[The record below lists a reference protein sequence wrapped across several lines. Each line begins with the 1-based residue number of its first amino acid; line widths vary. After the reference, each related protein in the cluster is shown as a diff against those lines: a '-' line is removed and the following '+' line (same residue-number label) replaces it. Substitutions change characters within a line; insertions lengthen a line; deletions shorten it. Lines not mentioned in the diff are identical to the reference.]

1 MSKKEVEITMF
12 KAIVHPKEDGNA
24 VVGYQ
29 VSDLAADDS
38 TYHQVVELLD
48 QAVNLLLHS
57 TTIEDVPPV
66 TGRQPN

>member
-1 MSKKEVEITMF
+1 MPEEKEGITMF

-24 VVGYQ
+24 VVEYQ
-29 VSDLAADDS
+29 VSDLAADNT

-48 QAVNLLLHS
+48 QAANLLLHS
-57 TTIEDVPPV
+57 TTIGDVPPV